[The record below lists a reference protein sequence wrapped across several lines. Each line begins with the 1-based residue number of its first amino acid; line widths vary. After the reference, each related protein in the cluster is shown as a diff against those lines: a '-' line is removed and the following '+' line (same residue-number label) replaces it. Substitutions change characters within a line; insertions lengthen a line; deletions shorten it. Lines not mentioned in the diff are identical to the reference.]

1 MTPKPSEEFEQFDKA
16 MDKILSVS
24 KEELKRR
31 LKVEEDRKAEAKRAK
46 KVASKPSRSVAG
58 R

>member
-1 MTPKPSEEFEQFDKA
+1 MNNRPAEEFEKFDKA
-16 MDKILSVS
+16 MGKIMSVS

-31 LKVEEDRKAEAKRAK
+31 LKAEEDRKAEAKRAK